1 MGASRGGAHGGVAGK
16 PPRLV
21 LSPEVGAGERASPLQ
36 SFCPILASITADLI
50 PGGLDVGLVSRR
62 QHHGGFFLSLCKD
75 QKSGARGVCGTFMPE
90 AQGARPS
97 RPRSLARF
105 QKVQGRVCD
114 PKSWGGL
121 VSQGLPHSMEPAQAE
136 IQLLGYPLLQLLRFP
151 GAHTG
156 FRATQIHAY
165 PLVAGPREALRCLFA
180 GQGAEH
186 NFSRNETRCFR
197 TRLCP

>member
-97 RPRSLARF
+97 RPRSLAGAELGHCR
-105 QKVQGRVCD
+105 GR
-114 PKSWGGL
+114 
-121 VSQGLPHSMEPAQAE
+121 
-136 IQLLGYPLLQLLRFP
+136 LLP
-151 GAHTG
+151 GACLARVVEESLPVRGGT
-156 FRATQIHAY
+156 RC
-165 PLVAGPREALRCLFA
+165 PLARIFLPPNC
-180 GQGAEH
+180 
-186 NFSRNETRCFR
+186 NFSPAASTSPRSDILAPQWVEAG
-197 TRLCP
+197 L